1 MIVFNQQLASNKI
14 EEEELID
21 LLFFVVVVVCVGK
34 KNNCLPASL
43 YTNLAN
49 YEYVVYVSEFCA

>member
-21 LLFFVVVVVCVGK
+21 LLFFFVVVVVVVCVGK
-34 KNNCLPASL
+34 KIAFLPRF
-43 YTNLAN
+43 TQT
-49 YEYVVYVSEFCA
+49 